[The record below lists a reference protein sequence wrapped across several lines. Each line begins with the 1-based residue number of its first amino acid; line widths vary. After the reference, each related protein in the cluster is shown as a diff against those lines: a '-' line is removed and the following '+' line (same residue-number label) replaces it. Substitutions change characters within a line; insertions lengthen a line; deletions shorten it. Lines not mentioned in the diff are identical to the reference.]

1 MAEICEAV
9 EVIENEGNNQIALL
23 HCVLSY
29 PTKDVDA
36 HLNMITHLK
45 EVFPN
50 YVIGYSDHT
59 VPDAAMM
66 TLNTSVF
73 LGAKI
78 VEKHYTYDK
87 SLEGNDHYHAMNAED
102 IKVFKNNLKVYND
115 VLGEKTKKP
124 TEAEKQAIKYARR
137 SLVAT
142 CNIEEGTVITR
153 EMLTWKRPGTGIS
166 PKYLETIIGL
176 KAARNIKEDDVITWE
191 ML

>member
-1 MAEICEAV
+1 
-9 EVIENEGNNQIALL
+9 
-23 HCVLSY
+23 
-29 PTKDVDA
+29 
-36 HLNMITHLK
+36 MITHLK

-78 VEKHYTYDK
+78 IEKHYTYDK
-87 SLEGNDHYHAMNAED
+87 TLEGNDHYHAMDAND
-102 IKVFKNNLKVYND
+102 IKVFKNNLKIYND
-115 VLGEKTKKP
+115 VLGEKQKP

-142 CNIEEGTVITR
+142 GDIEEGTVITR

-176 KAARNIKEDDVITWE
+176 KVTKILKK
-191 ML
+191 MM